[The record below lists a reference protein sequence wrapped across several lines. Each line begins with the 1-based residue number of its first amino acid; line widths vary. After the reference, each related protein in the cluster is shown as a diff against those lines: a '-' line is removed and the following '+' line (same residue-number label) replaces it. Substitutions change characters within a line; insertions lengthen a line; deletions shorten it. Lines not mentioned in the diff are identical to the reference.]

1 MEFDSDDATLNR
13 ASPTVSRDSRFDS
26 SRPLLMSSQENSA
39 DTDSIEE
46 APAAALRS
54 LDSNRPSMASLP
66 PAETDAEGASGDKP
80 LLTFDDDFV
89 PPSASTTSKPGDSEK
104 PKNQPN
110 IETIPHPKAG
120 SSVCTYKIIRI
131 V

>member
-1 MEFDSDDATLNR
+1 
-13 ASPTVSRDSRFDS
+13 
-26 SRPLLMSSQENSA
+26 MSSQENSA

-46 APAAALRS
+46 APAVALRS
-54 LDSNRPSMASLP
+54 LDSNRPSMPSL
-66 PAETDAEGASGDKP
+66 PAETDAAEVSGDKP

-120 SSVCTYKIIRI
+120 SSVCT
-131 V
+131 

>member
-1 MEFDSDDATLNR
+1 
-13 ASPTVSRDSRFDS
+13 
-26 SRPLLMSSQENSA
+26 MSSQENSA

-66 PAETDAEGASGDKP
+66 AETDAVGESGDKP

-89 PPSASTTSKPGDSEK
+89 PQSASTTSKSGDSEK
-104 PKNQPN
+104 PQNQPN
-110 IETIPHPKAG
+110 IETIPHEKAG
-120 SSVCTYKIIRI
+120 SSVRTR
-131 V
+131 